1 MNMTYTTLL
10 VSALLG
16 AQMILT
22 LVLTKGEIC
31 PGQRGRVHKM
41 LPVLL
46 LGWLI
51 ACINQ
56 PVALLPLL
64 GVGLFTFQVKTGKTR
79 DQGPLKLLYASC
91 AMAVLSWLMTLS
103 SLSWSE
109 KAQSLIAVVMFGAA
123 LAHLLLTQSR
133 TRLQAFHR
141 VLPAAGLVSAM
152 LSVLLFS
159 GQLYYSVPQAQ
170 VESQLLAICAALL
183 LLIAAQVIWVGHI
196 VLAKP
201 VKVWQLSGVLL
212 LLSASAG
219 CQLSVF

>member
-1 MNMTYTTLL
+1 MTYTTLL
-10 VSALLG
+10 ISALLG

-64 GVGLFTFQVKTGKTR
+64 GLAWFTFQVKTGKTR

-103 SLSWSE
+103 SLSWAE
-109 KAQSLIAVVMFGAA
+109 KAQSLVAVVMFGAA

-141 VLPAAGLVSAM
+141 VLPAAGLVSAI

-159 GQLYYSVPQAQ
+159 GQLYSIPQAQ
-170 VESQLLAICAALL
+170 VESQLLVICAALL